1 MMNVTQSFSRFLSI
15 LNNPR
20 QSIIKQLDK
29 LYFLFYSTSHLESVT
44 FQSESRFSLDKLL
57 HSLRSYLTPHFVS
70 CPILP
75 HSPLTQVVPV
85 LPRKEINQK
94 EKRTDKKRNFFSE
107 KKNLRTIKI
116 YPREGNRMENSR
128 KIMFRFRPMFCS
140 CFVQKYALHTLPF
153 SRVIQDKQV
162 TLFLNHL

>member
-75 HSPLTQVVPV
+75 HSPLTQVVPMFY
-85 LPRKEINQK
+85 LERKLIKRKNERIRKE
-94 EKRTDKKRNFFSE
+94 TFF
-107 KKNLRTIKI
+107 
-116 YPREGNRMENSR
+116 PRR
-128 KIMFRFRPMFCS
+128 KICE
-140 CFVQKYALHTLPF
+140 L
-153 SRVIQDKQV
+153 
-162 TLFLNHL
+162 